1 MISNLYMNLMP
12 INALWSMSSGML
24 CLHLFVQHVV
34 LVEFVVIVVIS
45 LTLGCLGKD
54 AVIRESV

>member
-1 MISNLYMNLMP
+1 
-12 INALWSMSSGML
+12 
-24 CLHLFVQHVV
+24 LFGQHVV

-45 LTLGCLGKD
+45 LTLGCLGID